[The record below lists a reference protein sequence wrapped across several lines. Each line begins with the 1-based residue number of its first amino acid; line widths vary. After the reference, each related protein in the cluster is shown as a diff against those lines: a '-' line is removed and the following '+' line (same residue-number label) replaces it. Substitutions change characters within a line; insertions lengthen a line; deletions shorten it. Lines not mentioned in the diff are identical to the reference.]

1 MEKKTATERLM
12 GMSGVFT
19 QLHGGK
25 EATDEPE
32 EEPSKPKSRSA
43 RAFLDSLKEEQQ

>member
-1 MEKKTATERLM
+1 MGEKTATERLM
-12 GMSGVFT
+12 NGVF
-19 QLHGGK
+19 QQAYDK
-25 EATDEPE
+25 EVTDGPE